1 MSDNGSIGRL
11 VNRHRG
17 NNSTDIK
24 IMLGNKEDIRSIYG
38 KKEEKGVSTYRN
50 ERNGSSLS
58 LSRGR
63 LRCLHRQGCAERN

>member
-1 MSDNGSIGRL
+1 MQE
-11 VNRHRG
+11 
-17 NNSTDIK
+17 
-24 IMLGNKEDIRSIYG
+24 GNKEDIRSIYG